1 MDTFLEEH
9 RSALI
14 DLVFELVA
22 IDSQLPPHADERR
35 IATVLSRRMEEL
47 GLGRSEVVAADP
59 RRPNVITR
67 IRGEGTGPT
76 LVFNGHLD
84 TKPVGGAGPL
94 WHSDPLRP
102 EIRDGRVYGLGAC
115 DMKAAVAAMVFAA
128 AALRASG
135 TALGGD
141 LVLAFTADEEGGGT
155 FGSKFVAPQLRGV
168 DACLIGEPSGW
179 DHDWQGLHLVSRG
192 VCCFRIRVRG
202 TQMHSSLSDRMPA
215 VNASERMAELLASI
229 AGELELAYTPHPLG
243 GQAPT
248 LNAGVIVSGGTN
260 FGVLPASAEFACD
273 LRTLPGMTEDDVR
286 DALERWLQ
294 KRRAALPDLDVA
306 AEFEPELPWL
316 PPSEIAADHPLVSAV
331 QSAATEVLG
340 AAPPLTVFPGGTDAP
355 WFDRAGIPTIP
366 SFGPGV
372 LTCCHGPNEYIAV
385 ESVHQAARMY
395 ALTAARYCGVA

>member
-1 MDTFLEEH
+1 MDAFLEGH

-35 IATVLSRRMEEL
+35 IATVLSQRMEEL
-47 GLGRSEVVAADP
+47 GLGRSEVLAADP
-59 RRPNVITR
+59 KRPNLITR

-76 LVFNGHLD
+76 LVLNGHLD

-94 WHSDPLRP
+94 WHSDPLGP
-102 EIRDGRVYGLGAC
+102 EIRAGRVYGLGAC

-135 TALGGD
+135 IALSGD

-155 FGSKFVAPQLRGV
+155 FGSKFIAPQLRGV

-202 TQMHSSLSDRMPA
+202 TQMHSSLSDRMPS

-229 AGELELAYTPHPLG
+229 ADELELEFTPHPLG

-273 LRTLPGMTEDDVR
+273 LRTLPGMTEGDVR
-286 DALERWLQ
+286 DALENWLE
-294 KRRAALPDLDVA
+294 KRRAALPGLDVA
-306 AEFEPELPWL
+306 AEFESQLPWL

-340 AAPPLTVFPGGTDAP
+340 VAPPLTVFPGGTDAP

-366 SFGPGV
+366 AFGPGV